1 MNAPRDVVCVVQAR
15 TGSSRLPGKV
25 LEEVGGRPM
34 LRFML
39 DRLAGLE
46 HEVVVATSDLERD
59 DPVEEVAR
67 AAGRA
72 VVRGPEADVLARF
85 AVALDA
91 FPATHVVRLTADCPL
106 ADPDVV
112 RAVLDLHGA
121 RGADYTSN
129 VLPRT
134 FPKGLDVEVVRA
146 EVLRTADRCAT
157 DPAEREHVTPFVYRR
172 PERFTL
178 ANLRSDLLAGEE
190 RWTVDTPADLDF
202 VRGLVARMGCDRFSW
217 REAWDAVGPR
227 WRPEPGVVHLV
238 PATGADGAFF
248 LECRADEDSVRWSRS
263 GAAIDPHEHARW
275 YAAASEDPGVRM
287 RVGMLDGERVGTVRV
302 DVTAGVGEVGIAVAP
317 ARRGRGVGAALLR
330 ALVRDAAGDPQV
342 VRLVAHV
349 HPGNRP
355 SLGAFARAG
364 FVPDGE
370 HDGFVVLR
378 HDLREPIQEG

>member
-1 MNAPRDVVCVVQAR
+1 MSAARDVVCVVQAR
-15 TGSSRLPGKV
+15 TGSTRLPGKV

-39 DRLAGLE
+39 DRLGDLE

-72 VVRGPEADVLARF
+72 VVRGAESDVLARF

-91 FPATHVVRLTADCPL
+91 FPAAHVVRLTADCPL
-106 ADPDVV
+106 VDPDVV
-112 RAVLDLHGA
+112 RAVVDLHRA

-129 VLPRT
+129 VFPRT

-146 EVLRTADRCAT
+146 EVLRTADRSAT

-178 ANLRSDLLAGEE
+178 ANLRNDLLLGEE
-190 RWTVDTPADLDF
+190 RWTVDTREDLDF
-202 VRGLVARMGCDRFSW
+202 VREVVARMGRDRFSW
-217 REAWDAVGPR
+217 REAWEVVGPR
-227 WRPEPGVVHLV
+227 RQAEPGVVHLV
-238 PATGADGAFF
+238 PATPADCSFF
-248 LECRADEDSVRWSRS
+248 LECRADEDAVRWSRS
-263 GAAIDPHEHARW
+263 GAPIGPREHAGW
-275 YAAASEDPGVRM
+275 FATACEDPGIRM

-302 DVTAGVGEVGIAVAP
+302 DVTSGVGEVGIAVAP
-317 ARRGRGVGAALLR
+317 ARRGCGIGTALLR
-330 ALVRDAAGDPQV
+330 ALVRDVTGDPQV
-342 VRLVAHV
+342 VRLTAQV
-349 HPGNRP
+349 HPGNGA
-355 SLGAFARAG
+355 SLSAFAKAG

-370 HDGFVVLR
+370 RDGFGLLR
-378 HDLREPIQEG
+378 HDLREPIQEV